1 MPVDPD
7 AERARL
13 HGYIAASRRVQ
24 RRLAIAMVALVVVSA
39 VVLGFHRAA
48 GGIVL
53 LTSAIVGVCGYWV
66 TAAHI
71 ADWRLRLRTLD
82 QNRHPGGVRISR
94 KRSS

>member
-1 MPVDPD
+1 MAVDNA
-7 AERARL
+7 AERDRL

-24 RRLAIAMVALVVVSA
+24 RRLAVAVIALGAIGLGALA
-39 VVLGFHRAA
+39 VHRAA

-53 LTSAIVGVCGYWV
+53 LTTVIVGVCGFWV

-82 QNRHPGGVRISR
+82 QIRHPGGVRISR
-94 KRSS
+94 RR